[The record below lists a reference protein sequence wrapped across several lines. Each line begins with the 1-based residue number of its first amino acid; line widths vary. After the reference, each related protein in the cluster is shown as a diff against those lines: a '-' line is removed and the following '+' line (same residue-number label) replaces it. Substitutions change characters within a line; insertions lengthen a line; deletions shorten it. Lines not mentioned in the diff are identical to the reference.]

1 MIKPERENKSESLL
15 MFGFDKTTPLI
26 LQSEIAECGLASIA
40 MIACYHGHKLDMPA
54 MRKRFSANLKGMNL
68 QQVIEL
74 GDSLGLASR
83 ALQCPIDEV
92 HKLQTPCILH
102 WDLNHFVVLTKVSGK
117 GSHPT
122 KGAKFYI
129 NDPAV
134 GKRTL
139 NAEEFSKHFTGICLE
154 LTPTNNFEVKQEQ
167 AQMKFT
173 QLWTSMSGLKA
184 GLFKLIGLSLVL
196 QLFTLMTPYYM
207 QWVVDEVLISFDNA
221 LLTVLALGFA
231 LIAIISVVTN
241 AVRSWLILRLS
252 SLLNMQMGVNLLRH
266 LLRLPM
272 SYFES
277 RHIGDIVSRFGSL
290 AQIRERIT
298 TGFVET
304 LVDGVMA
311 ITVLIMML
319 LYSLKLTAVV
329 LAAIA
334 LYAIVRLALYR
345 PLHQAT
351 EEMIQSS
358 AKEQSNFLENI
369 RGMQTIKLFGN
380 ESQRQGLWQNR
391 YAEVINS
398 EIRLGRL
405 NISFTSFNK
414 LLFGL
419 ENVLVIYFAAI
430 MVMANSL
437 SVGMVLAFIAYKGQ
451 LTSRFANLIEQVI
464 QFKMMRLHLDR
475 IADIALTAQ
484 EAYREGE
491 ATFSNTD
498 SGKPKGQ
505 LTLENICFSYSDEQ
519 TPILNNVNLSL
530 DAGDSIAIT
539 GVSGAGKTTLMKI
552 MLGLLQPTSGKVL
565 LDGKDIT
572 QVGLKNYRKHIAAV
586 MQNDT
591 LLAGSIA
598 DNISFFDPQPNYLK
612 IEQCAQVA
620 AIYSDINKMTMGFN
634 SLVGDMGSNLSGG
647 QVQRLLLARA
657 LYQSPC
663 VLFMDEATSHLDKAN
678 EAKISEQIQHLPIT
692 RIMIAHR
699 QETIDMAKQVY
710 LLEGGELVNLSEQC
724 TEVAS

>member
-1 MIKPERENKSESLL
+1 MKNSNSEQNILS
-15 MFGFDKTTPLI
+15 FSISKGVPLI
-26 LQSEIAECGLASIA
+26 LQSEIAECGLASMA
-40 MIACYHGHKLDMPA
+40 MVACFHGHRLDMLA
-54 MRKRFSANLKGMNL
+54 MRKCYSANLNGMNL
-68 QQVIEL
+68 QQLIEL

-92 HKLQTPCILH
+92 HKLATPCILH
-102 WDLNHFVVLTKVSGK
+102 WDLNHFVVLTQVSEK
-117 GSHPT
+117 GTP
-122 KGAKFYI
+122 AKYVI
-129 NDPAV
+129 NDPAI
-134 GKRTL
+134 GKLTL
-139 NAEEFSKHFTGICLE
+139 TTEEFSKHFTGICLE
-154 LTPTNNFEVKQEQ
+154 LTPTSKFEIKQVQ
-167 AQMKFT
+167 VRLKFT
-173 QLWTSMSGLKA
+173 QLWSSMSGLKT
-184 GLFKLIGLSLVL
+184 GLVKLIGLSLVL
-196 QLFTLMTPYYM
+196 QLLSLMTPYYM
-207 QWVVDEVLISFDNA
+207 QWVVDEVLISFDKP
-221 LLTVLALGFA
+221 LLTVLAIGFA
-231 LIAIISVVTN
+231 LIAVISVITN

-272 SYFES
+272 NYFES

-290 AQIRERIT
+290 AQIRDRIT

-311 ITVLIMML
+311 ITVLIMMA

-329 LAAIA
+329 LGAIA
-334 LYAIVRLALYR
+334 LYTVVRLALYR

-351 EEMIQSS
+351 EEMIQNS
-358 AKEQSNFLENI
+358 AKEQSSFLENI

-380 ESQRQGLWQNR
+380 ESQRQGVWQNR

-405 NISFTSFNK
+405 NISFDSFNK

-419 ENVLVIYFAAI
+419 ENVLVIYFATI

-451 LTSRFANLIEQVI
+451 LTDRFANLIEQII

-475 IADIALTAQ
+475 IADIALTEQ
-484 EAYREGE
+484 EANRESK
-491 ATFSNTD
+491 ATFSN
-498 SGKPKGQ
+498 SEGQEPKGQ
-505 LTLENICFSYSDEQ
+505 LTLENICFSYSDEKG
-519 TPILNNVNLSL
+519 PILNNVNLTL
-530 DAGDSIAIT
+530 EAGDSIAIT
-539 GVSGAGKTTLMKI
+539 GPSGVGKTTLMKI

-572 QVGLKNYRKHIAAV
+572 QVGLKNYRKKIAAV
-586 MQNDT
+586 MQDDT

-598 DNISFFDPQPNYLK
+598 DNVSFFDPQPNYLK
-612 IEQCAQVA
+612 IEQCAHLA
-620 AIYSDINKMTMGFN
+620 AIHDDINKMTMGYN

-663 VLFMDEATSHLDKAN
+663 VLFMDEATSHLDKDN
-678 EAKISEQIQHLPIT
+678 ETKISEQIQHLPMT

-699 QETIDMAKQVY
+699 QETINMAEKVY
-710 LLEGGELVNLSEQC
+710 VLKDGVLINLNEGPSEAVNLN
-724 TEVAS
+724 

>member
-1 MIKPERENKSESLL
+1 MSTSSDQLLAFSVNKSVPLL
-15 MFGFDKTTPLI
+15 
-26 LQSEIAECGLASIA
+26 LQSEIAECGLASLA
-40 MIACYHGHKLDMPA
+40 MVASFHGHQLDMPA

-68 QQVIEL
+68 QQLIEL

-92 HKLQTPCILH
+92 HKLAAPCILH
-102 WDLNHFVVLTKVSGK
+102 WDLNHFVVLTQVSGK
-117 GSHPT
+117 GKS
-122 KGAKFYI
+122 AKFSV
-129 NDPAV
+129 NDPAI

-139 NAEEFSKHFTGICLE
+139 TVDEFSKHFTGICLE
-154 LTPTNNFEVKQEQ
+154 LTPTSKFEVKQEQ

-173 QLWTSMSGLKA
+173 QLWSSMSGLKT

-196 QLFTLMTPYYM
+196 QLFALMTPYYM
-207 QWVVDEVLISFDNA
+207 QWVVDEVLISFDEP
-221 LLTVLALGFA
+221 LLTVLAIGFA
-231 LIAIISVVTN
+231 LIAIISVITN

-272 SYFES
+272 NYFES

-311 ITVLIMML
+311 ITVLIMMAF
-319 LYSLKLTAVV
+319 YSLKLTAVV
-329 LAAIA
+329 LGAIA
-334 LYAIVRLALYR
+334 LYTIVRLALYR

-351 EEMIQSS
+351 EEMIQNS

-380 ESQRQGLWQNR
+380 ESQRQGVWQNR

-405 NISFTSFNK
+405 NISFDSFNK

-430 MVMANSL
+430 MVMANTL

-451 LTSRFANLIEQVI
+451 LTDRFANLIEQII

-475 IADIALTAQ
+475 IADIALTEQ
-484 EAYREGE
+484 EANREGE
-491 ATFSNTD
+491 ATFSN
-498 SGKPKGQ
+498 SEGQEPKGQ

-519 TPILNNVNLSL
+519 APILNNINLTLEASE
-530 DAGDSIAIT
+530 SIAIT
-539 GVSGAGKTTLMKI
+539 GPSGAGKTTLMKI
-552 MLGLLQPTSGKVL
+552 MLGLLRPTSGKVY

-572 QVGLKNYRKHIAAV
+572 QVGLKNYRKKIAAV
-586 MQNDT
+586 MQDDT

-598 DNISFFDPQPNYLK
+598 DNVSFFDPQPNYLK
-612 IEQCAQVA
+612 IEQCAHLA
-620 AIYSDINKMTMGFN
+620 AIHDDITKMTMGYN

-647 QVQRLLLARA
+647 QIQRLLLARA
-657 LYQSPC
+657 LYQSPS
-663 VLFMDEATSHLDKAN
+663 VLFMDEATSHLDKDN
-678 EAKISEQIQHLPIT
+678 EAKISEQIQHLPMT

-699 QETIDMAKQVY
+699 QETINMAEQVY
-710 LLEGGELVNLSEQC
+710 HLENGILVNLSDEQC
-724 TEVAS
+724 KTAS

>member
-1 MIKPERENKSESLL
+1 MQNLSEQLLFFSLSKS
-15 MFGFDKTTPLI
+15 TPLI
-26 LQSEIAECGLASIA
+26 LQSETAECGLASIT
-40 MIACYHGHKLDMPA
+40 MIANFHGHKLDMPA

-68 QQVIEL
+68 QQLIEL
-74 GDSLGLASR
+74 GDSLGLTSR

-92 HKLQTPCILH
+92 HKLVTPCILH

-122 KGAKFYI
+122 KGAKFSV

-134 GKRTL
+134 GKLTL
-139 NAEEFSKHFTGICLE
+139 TAEEFSQHFTGICLE
-154 LTPTNNFEVKQEQ
+154 LTPTSKFEVKEEQ
-167 AQMKFT
+167 ARMKFT
-173 QLWTSMSGLKA
+173 QLWSSMSGLKT

-196 QLFTLMTPYYM
+196 QLFALMTPYYM
-207 QWVVDEVLISFDNA
+207 QWVVDEVLISFDKP
-221 LLTVLALGFA
+221 LLTVLAIGFA
-231 LIAIISVVTN
+231 LIAVISVVTN

-272 SYFES
+272 NYFES

-311 ITVLIMML
+311 ITVLIMMAF
-319 LYSLKLTAVV
+319 YSLKLTAVV
-329 LAAIA
+329 LGAIV
-334 LYAIVRLALYR
+334 LYTIVRLALYR

-351 EEMIQSS
+351 EEMIQNS

-380 ESQRQGLWQNR
+380 ESQRQGVWQNR

-405 NISFTSFNK
+405 NISFDSFNK

-430 MVMANSL
+430 MVMGNSL

-451 LTSRFANLIEQVI
+451 LTERFANLIEQII

-475 IADIALTAQ
+475 IADIALTEQ
-484 EAYREGE
+484 EANREGE
-491 ATFSNTD
+491 ATFTD
-498 SGKPKGQ
+498 EPKGQ

-519 TPILNNVNLSL
+519 APILNNINLSL
-530 DAGDSIAIT
+530 NAGDSIAIT
-539 GVSGAGKTTLMKI
+539 GPSGAGKTTLMKI
-552 MLGLLQPTSGKVL
+552 MLGLLQPTSGKVY

-572 QVGLKNYRKHIAAV
+572 QVGLKNYRKKIAAV
-586 MQNDT
+586 MQDDT

-598 DNISFFDPQPNYLK
+598 DNVSFFDPQPNYIK
-612 IEQCAQVA
+612 IEQCAHMA
-620 AIYSDINKMTMGFN
+620 AIHDDITKMTMGYN

-647 QVQRLLLARA
+647 QIQRLLLARA

-663 VLFMDEATSHLDKAN
+663 VLFMDEATSHLDKDN
-678 EAKISEQIQHLPIT
+678 EAKISEQIQHLAMT

-699 QETIDMAKQVY
+699 QETINMTQNVY
-710 LLEGGELVNLSEQC
+710 TLNDGALIRLSENG
-724 TEVAS
+724 TDSSN

>member
-1 MIKPERENKSESLL
+1 MRKQRLLDFSFTKSV
-15 MFGFDKTTPLI
+15 PII
-26 LQSEIAECGLASIA
+26 LQAEVAECGLASLA
-40 MIACYHGHKLDMPA
+40 MIASFYGHQLDMPA

-68 QQVIEL
+68 QQLIEL

-92 HKLQTPCILH
+92 HKLATPCILH
-102 WDLNHFVVLTKVSGK
+102 WDLNHFVVLTKVTGK

-122 KGAKFYI
+122 KGAKFSI

-139 NAEEFSKHFTGICLE
+139 TVEEFSQHFTGICLE
-154 LTPTNNFEVKQEQ
+154 LTPTSKFEVKEEQ

-173 QLWTSMSGLKA
+173 QLWSSMSGLKA

-196 QLFTLMTPYYM
+196 QLFALMTPYYM
-207 QWVVDEVLISFDNA
+207 QWVVDEVLISFDEP
-221 LLTVLALGFA
+221 LLTVLAIGFA

-272 SYFES
+272 NYFES

-311 ITVLIMML
+311 ITVLIMMA

-329 LAAIA
+329 LGAIA
-334 LYAIVRLALYR
+334 LYTIVRLALYR

-351 EEMIQSS
+351 EEMIQNS

-380 ESQRQGLWQNR
+380 ESKRQGIWQNR
-391 YAEVINS
+391 YADVINS

-405 NISFTSFNK
+405 NISFDSFNK

-430 MVMANSL
+430 MVMANTL

-451 LTSRFANLIEQVI
+451 LTQRFANLIEQII

-475 IADIALTAQ
+475 IADIALTEQ
-484 EAYREGE
+484 EANREGE
-491 ATFSNTD
+491 ATFST
-498 SGKPKGQ
+498 SECQEPKGQ

-519 TPILNNVNLSL
+519 APILNNVNLTLEASE
-530 DAGDSIAIT
+530 SIAIT
-539 GVSGAGKTTLMKI
+539 GPSGAGKTTLMKI
-552 MLGLLQPTSGKVL
+552 MLGLLQPTSGKVY

-572 QVGLKNYRKHIAAV
+572 QVGLKNYRKKIAAV
-586 MQNDT
+586 MQDDT

-598 DNISFFDPQPNYLK
+598 DNVSFFDPQPNYLK
-612 IEQCAQVA
+612 IEQCAHLA
-620 AIYSDINKMTMGFN
+620 AIHDDINKMTMGYN

-647 QVQRLLLARA
+647 QIQRLLLARA

-663 VLFMDEATSHLDKAN
+663 VLFMDEATSHLDKDN
-678 EAKISEQIQHLPIT
+678 EAKISEQIQHLPMT

-699 QETIDMAKQVY
+699 QETINMAEQVY
-710 LLEGGELVNLSEQC
+710 HLDNGTLINLTDSC
-724 TEVAS
+724 TKTAS

>member
-1 MIKPERENKSESLL
+1 MKNSSIATSLL
-15 MFGFDKTTPLI
+15 RFSRTKSVPLV
-26 LQSEIAECGLASIA
+26 LQTEIAECGLASIA
-40 MIACYHGHKLDMPA
+40 MIANYYGCNISIQT
-54 MRKRFSANLKGMNL
+54 MRKELFTAKNGMNL
-68 QQVIEL
+68 QQLIEL

-92 HKLQTPCILH
+92 HKLATPCILH
-102 WDLNHFVVLTKVSGK
+102 WDLNHFVALTKVTGK
-117 GSHPT
+117 G
-122 KGAKFYI
+122 KNAKFSI

-139 NAEEFSKHFTGICLE
+139 TVDEFSKHFTGICLE
-154 LTPTNNFEVKQEQ
+154 LTPTTKFEKKQEQ
-167 AQMKFT
+167 ARMKFT
-173 QLWTSMSGLKA
+173 QLWSSMSGLKA
-184 GLFKLIGLSLVL
+184 GLIKLIGLSLVL
-196 QLFTLMTPYYM
+196 QLFALMSHYYM
-207 QWVVDEVLISFDNA
+207 QWVVDEVLVSFDKS
-221 LLTVLALGFA
+221 LLTVLALGFG

-277 RHIGDIVSRFGSL
+277 RHVGDIISRFGSL

-311 ITVLIMML
+311 ITVLIMMA

-329 LAAIA
+329 LGAIA

-369 RGMQTIKLFGN
+369 RGVQTIKLFGN
-380 ESQRQGLWQNR
+380 ESQRQGIWQNR

-405 NISFTSFNK
+405 NISFDSFNK

-419 ENVLVIYFAAI
+419 ENVLVIYFAAL

-451 LTSRFANLIEQVI
+451 LTQRFGNLIEQII

-475 IADIALTAQ
+475 IADIALTEQ
-484 EAYREGE
+484 ELNREGE
-491 ATFSNTD
+491 ATLD
-498 SGKPKGQ
+498 EPKGE
-505 LTLENICFSYSDEQ
+505 LTLENICFRYSDDEVL
-519 TPILNNVNLSL
+519 ILDNVNLSL
-530 DAGDSIAIT
+530 NAKDSIAIT
-539 GVSGAGKTTLMKI
+539 GPSGCGKTTLMKI
-552 MLGLLQPTSGKVL
+552 MLGLLQPTSGRVL
-565 LDGKDIT
+565 LDGKDIA
-572 QVGLKNYRKHIAAV
+572 QLGLKNYRKHIAAV
-586 MQNDT
+586 MQDDT

-598 DNISFFDPQPNYLK
+598 DNISFFDPQPNYPK
-612 IEQCAQVA
+612 IEQCAHFA
-620 AIYSDINKMTMGFN
+620 AINEDINKMTMGYN
-634 SLVGDMGSNLSGG
+634 ALVGDMGSNLSGG
-647 QVQRLLLARA
+647 QIQRLLLARA

-663 VLFMDEATSHLDKAN
+663 VLFMDEATSHLDKDN
-678 EAKISEQIQHLPIT
+678 EAKISEQIEHLPIT

-699 QETIDMAKQVY
+699 QETIEKAEQVFLLEKGKLLNINEPCSDMA
-710 LLEGGELVNLSEQC
+710 S
-724 TEVAS
+724 

>member
-1 MIKPERENKSESLL
+1 MQNLSERLLCFYLSKS
-15 MFGFDKTTPLI
+15 TPLI
-26 LQSEIAECGLASIA
+26 LQSEIAECGLASMA
-40 MIACYHGHKLDMPA
+40 MVASYHGHKLDMPA

-74 GDSLGLASR
+74 GDSLGMASR
-83 ALQCPIDEV
+83 ALQCPIDET
-92 HKLQTPCILH
+92 HKLATPCILH
-102 WDLNHFVVLTKVSGK
+102 WDLNHFVVLTQVSGK
-117 GSHPT
+117 GKS
-122 KGAKFYI
+122 AKFFI
-129 NDPAV
+129 NDPAL
-134 GKRTL
+134 GKRVLTT
-139 NAEEFSKHFTGICLE
+139 EEFSKHFTGICLE
-154 LTPTNNFEVKQEQ
+154 LTPTSKFEVKQEQ
-167 AQMKFT
+167 ARMKFT
-173 QLWTSMSGLKA
+173 QLWSSMSGLKA

-196 QLFTLMTPYYM
+196 QLFALMAPYYM
-207 QWVVDEVLISFDNA
+207 QWVVDEVLISFDKP

-231 LIAIISVVTN
+231 LIAVISVVTN

-272 SYFES
+272 NYFES

-311 ITVLIMML
+311 ITVLIMMA
-319 LYSLKLTAVV
+319 LYSFKLTAVV
-329 LAAIA
+329 LVAIA
-334 LYAIVRLALYR
+334 LYTIVRLALYR

-351 EEMIQSS
+351 EEMIQNS

-380 ESQRQGLWQNR
+380 ESQRQGIWQNR

-405 NISFTSFNK
+405 NISFDSFNK

-419 ENVLVIYFAAI
+419 ENVLVIYFAAM

-437 SVGMVLAFIAYKGQ
+437 SIGMVLAFIAYKGQ
-451 LTSRFANLIEQVI
+451 LTSRFANLIEQII

-475 IADIALTAQ
+475 IADIALTEQ
-484 EAYREGE
+484 EANREGE
-491 ATFSNTD
+491 ATFTD
-498 SGKPKGQ
+498 EPKGQ
-505 LTLENICFSYSDEQ
+505 ITLENISFSYSEDQ
-519 TPILNNVNLSL
+519 RPILDNINLTL
-530 DAGDSIAIT
+530 EAGESIAIT
-539 GVSGAGKTTLMKI
+539 GPSGAGKTTLMKI
-552 MLGLLQPTSGKVL
+552 MLGLLQPTAGKIY
-565 LDGKDIT
+565 LDGKDINHL
-572 QVGLKNYRKHIAAV
+572 GLKNYRKYIAAV
-586 MQNDT
+586 MQDDT

-612 IEQCAQVA
+612 IEQCAHLA
-620 AIYSDINKMTMGFN
+620 AIHDDINKMTMGYN

-647 QVQRLLLARA
+647 QIQRLLLARA
-657 LYQSPC
+657 LYQTPC
-663 VLFMDEATSHLDKAN
+663 VLFMDEATSHLDKDN
-678 EAKISEQIQHLPIT
+678 ETKISEQIQHLPIT

-699 QETIDMAKQVY
+699 QETINMVEKVY
-710 LLEGGELVNLSEQC
+710 LLNDGTLIDINESISE
-724 TEVAS
+724 AIS

>member
-1 MIKPERENKSESLL
+1 MQSEMSNKLVEFSIS
-15 MFGFDKTTPLI
+15 KAVPLI
-26 LQSEIAECGLASIA
+26 LQSEIAECGLASMA
-40 MIACYHGHKLDMPA
+40 MVASFYGHKLDMPA

-68 QQVIEL
+68 QQLIEL

-92 HKLQTPCILH
+92 GKLATPCILH

-134 GKRTL
+134 GKRIL
-139 NAEEFSKHFTGICLE
+139 NTEEFSKHFTGICLE
-154 LTPTNNFEVKQEQ
+154 LTPTSKFEVKEEQ

-173 QLWTSMSGLKA
+173 QLWSSMSGLKA

-196 QLFTLMTPYYM
+196 QLFALMAPYYM
-207 QWVVDEVLISFDNA
+207 QWVVDEVLISFDEP
-221 LLTVLALGFA
+221 LLTVLAIGFA
-231 LIAIISVVTN
+231 LIVIISVVTN

-252 SLLNMQMGVNLLRH
+252 SFLNMQMGVNLLRH

-272 SYFES
+272 NYFES
-277 RHIGDIVSRFGSL
+277 RHVGDIVSRFGSL
-290 AQIRERIT
+290 AQVRERIT

-311 ITVLIMML
+311 ITVLIMMA

-334 LYAIVRLALYR
+334 LYTLVRLALYR

-380 ESQRQGLWQNR
+380 ESQRQGVWQNR

-405 NISFTSFNK
+405 NISFDSFNK
-414 LLFGL
+414 LVFGL
-419 ENVLVIYFAAI
+419 ENVLVIYFAAL

-451 LTSRFANLIEQVI
+451 LTGRFANLIEQII

-475 IADIALTAQ
+475 IADIALTEQ
-484 EAYREGE
+484 EANREGE
-491 ATFSNTD
+491 AAFSNNEAD
-498 SGKPKGQ
+498 KPKGQ

-519 TPILNNVNLSL
+519 APILNNVNLTL
-530 DAGDSIAIT
+530 DVGESIAIT
-539 GVSGAGKTTLMKI
+539 GPSGAGKTTLMKI
-552 MLGLLQPTSGKVL
+552 MLGLLQPTSGKVC

-572 QVGLKNYRKHIAAV
+572 HLGLKNYRKQIAAV
-586 MQNDT
+586 MQDDT

-612 IEQCAQVA
+612 IEQCAHLA
-620 AIYSDINKMTMGFN
+620 AIHGDINNMTMGYN

-647 QVQRLLLARA
+647 QIQRLLLARA

-663 VLFMDEATSHLDKAN
+663 VLFMDEATSHLDKDN

-699 QETIDMAKQVY
+699 QETINMAEQVY
-710 LLEGGELVNLSEQC
+710 VLSNGMLSKLKEPRS
-724 TEVAS
+724 EVAS

>member
-1 MIKPERENKSESLL
+1 MEHKLDFSIKKSV
-15 MFGFDKTTPLI
+15 PLI
-26 LQSEIAECGLASIA
+26 LQAEVAECGLASMA
-40 MIACYHGHKLDMPA
+40 MVASFHGHKLDMPA

-68 QQVIEL
+68 QQLIEL

-92 HKLQTPCILH
+92 HKLATPCILH

-122 KGAKFYI
+122 KGAKFSV
-129 NDPAV
+129 NDPAF
-134 GKRTL
+134 GKCTL
-139 NAEEFSKHFTGICLE
+139 TSEEFSKHFTGICLE
-154 LTPTNNFEVKQEQ
+154 LTPTSKFEVKEEQ

-173 QLWTSMSGLKA
+173 QLWSSMSGLKA

-196 QLFTLMTPYYM
+196 QLFALMTPYYM
-207 QWVVDEVLISFDNA
+207 QWVVDEVLISFDEP
-221 LLTVLALGFA
+221 LLTILAIGFA
-231 LIAIISVVTN
+231 LISVISVVTN

-272 SYFES
+272 NYFES

-311 ITVLIMML
+311 ITVLIMMA

-329 LAAIA
+329 LGAIA
-334 LYAIVRLALYR
+334 LYTIVRLALYR

-351 EEMIQSS
+351 EEMIQNS

-380 ESQRQGLWQNR
+380 ESQRQGIWQNR

-405 NISFTSFNK
+405 NISFDSFNK

-430 MVMANSL
+430 MVMANTL

-451 LTSRFANLIEQVI
+451 LTQRFANLIEQII

-475 IADIALTAQ
+475 IADIALTEQ
-484 EAYREGE
+484 EANREGE
-491 ATFSNTD
+491 ATFSNSEGYEST
-498 SGKPKGQ
+498 GK

-519 TPILNNVNLSL
+519 APILNNVNLTL
-530 DAGDSIAIT
+530 EAGESVAIT
-539 GVSGAGKTTLMKI
+539 GPSGAGKTTLMKI
-552 MLGLLQPTSGKVL
+552 MLGLLQPSSGKVL

-572 QVGLKNYRKHIAAV
+572 HLGLKNYRKQIAAV
-586 MQNDT
+586 MQDDT

-598 DNISFFDPQPNYLK
+598 DNVSFFDPQPNYLK
-612 IEQCAQVA
+612 IEQCAHLA
-620 AIYSDINKMTMGFN
+620 AIHEDITKMTMGYN

-647 QVQRLLLARA
+647 QIQRLLLARA

-663 VLFMDEATSHLDKAN
+663 VLFMDEATSHLDKDN
-678 EAKISEQIQHLPIT
+678 EAKISEQIQHLPMT

-699 QETIDMAKQVY
+699 QETINMAEQVY
-710 LLEGGELVNLSEQC
+710 LLNNGLLINLTDSSSEA
-724 TEVAS
+724 VS

>member
-1 MIKPERENKSESLL
+1 MIKTSLE
-15 MFGFDKTTPLI
+15 FSNIKNCPLI
-26 LQSEIAECGLASIA
+26 LQSEIAECGLASMA
-40 MIACYHGHKLDMPA
+40 MVASYHGHKLDMQA
-54 MRKRFSANLKGMNL
+54 MRKRFSANLKGMSL
-68 QQVIEL
+68 QQLIEL
-74 GDSLGLASR
+74 GDSLGLANR

-92 HKLQTPCILH
+92 HKLATPCILH

-122 KGAKFYI
+122 KGARFSV
-129 NDPAV
+129 NDPAM

-139 NAEEFSKHFTGICLE
+139 NVEEFSQHFTGICLE
-154 LTPTNNFEVKQEQ
+154 LTPTSNFEVKEEQ
-167 AQMKFT
+167 AKMKFT
-173 QLWTSMSGLKA
+173 QLWSSMSGLKA

-196 QLFTLMTPYYM
+196 QLFALMTPYYM
-207 QWVVDEVLISFDNA
+207 QWVVDEVLISFDEP
-221 LLTVLALGFA
+221 LLTVLAIGFA

-272 SYFES
+272 NYFES

-311 ITVLIMML
+311 ITVLIMMA

-329 LAAIA
+329 LGAIV
-334 LYAIVRLALYR
+334 LYTIVRLALYR
-345 PLHQAT
+345 PLHHAT
-351 EEMIQSS
+351 EEMIQNS

-380 ESQRQGLWQNR
+380 ESQRQGIWQNR
-391 YAEVINS
+391 YADVINS

-405 NISFTSFNK
+405 NISFDSFNK

-419 ENVLVIYFAAI
+419 ENVLVIYFAAF
-430 MVMANSL
+430 MVMANTL

-451 LTSRFANLIEQVI
+451 LTQRFANLIEQII

-475 IADIALTAQ
+475 IADIALTEQ
-484 EAYREGE
+484 EANREGE
-491 ATFSNTD
+491 AVFSN
-498 SGKPKGQ
+498 SEAGEPKGQ
-505 LTLENICFSYSDEQ
+505 LTLENICFSYSDDQ
-519 TPILNNVNLSL
+519 APLLNNVNLTL
-530 DAGDSIAIT
+530 DASESIAIT
-539 GVSGAGKTTLMKI
+539 GPSGAGKTTLMKI

-565 LDGKDIT
+565 LDGKDIN
-572 QVGLKNYRKHIAAV
+572 QLGLKNYRKKIAAV
-586 MQNDT
+586 MQDDT

-612 IEQCAQVA
+612 IEQCAHLA
-620 AIYSDINKMTMGFN
+620 AIHDDINKMTMGYN

-647 QVQRLLLARA
+647 QIQRLLLARA

-663 VLFMDEATSHLDKAN
+663 VLFMDEATSHLDKDN
-678 EAKISEQIQHLPIT
+678 EAKISEQIQHLPMT

-699 QETIDMAKQVY
+699 QETINMAEQVY
-710 LLEGGELVNLSEQC
+710 RERLAKRTYPGLIIKPRLAP
-724 TEVAS
+724 T